1 MITIMKRMLLCLLA
15 MVGVLTLSAQ
25 SSMDNEVIRNI
36 MARRS
41 VRKYLNKP
49 VEREK
54 LEAIALAGINAPSAM
69 NRQMWAVRIVG
80 DTKLIAE
87 VSEVYKQ
94 ANPDMV
100 QRDPNFKNMF
110 RNAPTVICV
119 CAPQDGGFD
128 LDAGLLGENMMLAAQ
143 SLGLGTCIQ
152 TGPVRFLLSN
162 PKAKFFLDR
171 LNIPDGYKLLY
182 VIAVGY
188 PDETPDAK
196 PRDASKVQYVGLL
209 ETTDNEK
216 DEGTAD
222 AKEDRIYDVVEENAQ
237 FPGGEAE
244 CYKWL
249 SQNIKYPADCME
261 NGIQGRVIV
270 SFVVNKD
277 GSIADVKV
285 VRSPDPSLSK
295 EAIRVVSSMP
305 KWKPAHQGN
314 KVVRSRFNLP
324 LMFRLNTPAPSAAE
338 GSK

>member
-1 MITIMKRMLLCLLA
+1 MAVI
-15 MVGVLTLSAQ
+15 GVLTLSAQ
-25 SSMDNEVIRNI
+25 SYMDNEVIRNI

-41 VRKYLNKP
+41 VRKYLDKP

-69 NRQMWAVRIVG
+69 NRQMWAVRIVS
-80 DTKLIAE
+80 DSKLIADI
-87 VSEVYKQ
+87 SEVYRQ
-94 ANPDMV
+94 ENPDMV

-162 PKAKFFLDR
+162 PKAKSFLDR

-188 PDETPDAK
+188 PDEAPDAK
-196 PRDASKVQYVGLL
+196 PRDRSKVEYIGLVG
-209 ETTDNEK
+209 TIDGK
-216 DEGTAD
+216 DDEGKID
-222 AKEDRIYDVVEENAQ
+222 AKDDRIYEIVEVNAQ
-237 FPGGEAE
+237 FPGGDTE

-249 SQNIKYPADCME
+249 SQNLKYPADCME
-261 NGIQGRVIV
+261 GGIQGRVIV
-270 SFVVNKD
+270 SFVVNRD
-277 GSIADVKV
+277 GSIVDVKAI
-285 VRSPDPSLSK
+285 RSPHPSLTK

-305 KWKPAHQGN
+305 KWTPARQGN
-314 KVVRSRFNLP
+314 KIVRSRFSLP
-324 LMFRLNTPAPSAAE
+324 LMFKLNNPAPSAAE

>member
-80 DTKLIAE
+80 DTKLINE

-196 PRDASKVQYVGLL
+196 PRDASKVQYVGSL
-209 ETTDNEK
+209 EITDNEK

-222 AKEDRIYDVVEENAQ
+222 AKDDRIYDVVEENAQ
-237 FPGGEAE
+237 FPGGDTE

-277 GSIADVKV
+277 GSIVDVKV

-305 KWKPAHQGN
+305 KWKPARQGN

-324 LMFRLNTPAPSAAE
+324 LMFRLNTPAPSDAE

>member
-1 MITIMKRMLLCLLA
+1 

-49 VEREK
+49 VEREM

-80 DTKLIAE
+80 DTKLIDE

-196 PRDASKVQYVGLL
+196 PRDASKVQYVGSL
-209 ETTDNEK
+209 EITDNEK

-222 AKEDRIYDVVEENAQ
+222 AKDDRIYDVVEENAQ
-237 FPGGEAE
+237 FPGGDTE

-277 GSIADVKV
+277 GSIVDVKV

-305 KWKPAHQGN
+305 KWKPARQGN
-314 KVVRSRFNLP
+314 KVVRSRFTLP
-324 LMFRLNTPAPSAAE
+324 LMFRLNTPAPSDAE